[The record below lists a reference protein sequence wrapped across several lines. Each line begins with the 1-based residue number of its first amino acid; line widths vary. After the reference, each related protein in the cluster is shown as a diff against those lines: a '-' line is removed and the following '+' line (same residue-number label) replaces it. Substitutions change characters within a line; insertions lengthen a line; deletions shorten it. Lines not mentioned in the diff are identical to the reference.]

1 MELYELLAY
10 VATRLEALRI
20 DYLVTGSVASVS
32 FGEPRFTNDVDI
44 VVRLSEGQAL
54 RLCDALPEEEFYVSK
69 EAAVDAVRRGGQFN
83 AIHFKS
89 GLKVDFMAAG
99 DSPYDESRFERPV
112 SVQVTPD
119 QRVSFA
125 SPEDIILSKLR
136 FYQEGQSQ
144 KHISDIQGILRV
156 SGPEL
161 DMEYIERWAGRLGVD
176 DEWRLARGES

>member
-1 MELYELLAY
+1 MELSELVAY
-10 VATRLEALRI
+10 ITARLEDLRI
-20 DYLVTGSVASVS
+20 EYLVTGSVASVS

-54 RLCDALPEEEFYVSK
+54 RLCESLPEEEFYVSK

-83 AIHFKS
+83 AIHFTS
-89 GLKVDFMAAG
+89 GLKVGFMAAG
-99 DSPYDESRFERPV
+99 DSPYDESRFDRPV
-112 SVQVTPD
+112 SVQVTP
-119 QRVSFA
+119 QARASFA

-144 KHISDIQGILRV
+144 KHISDIRGILRV

-161 DMEYIERWAGRLGVD
+161 DYEYLDRWARRLGVQE
-176 DEWRLARGES
+176 EWRLAREG

>member
-10 VATRLEALRI
+10 VTDRLESLGI
-20 DYLVTGSVASVS
+20 EYLITGSVASVS

-44 VVRLSEGQAL
+44 VVRLSEGQAI
-54 RLCDALPEEEFYVSK
+54 RLCESLPEEEFYVSR

-83 AIHFKS
+83 AIHFTS

-99 DSPYDESRFERPV
+99 DNPYDESRFERPV

-119 QRVSFA
+119 RRASFA

-136 FYQEGQSQ
+136 FYKEGRSD
-144 KHISDIQGILRV
+144 KHISDIRGILRV

-161 DMEYIERWAGRLGVD
+161 DRDYLERWAAQLGVQ
-176 DEWRLARGES
+176 DEWRLALGES

>member
-1 MELYELLAY
+1 MELNELLAY
-10 VATRLEALRI
+10 VTERLESLGI
-20 DYLVTGSVASVS
+20 EYLVTGSVASVS

-54 RLCDALPEEEFYVSK
+54 RLCESLPEEEFYISK
-69 EAAVDAVRRGGQFN
+69 EAASDAVRRGGQFN

-99 DSPYDESRFERPV
+99 ESAYDESRFGRPV
-112 SVQVTPD
+112 SVQITPD
-119 QRVSFA
+119 ARASFA

-144 KHISDIQGILRV
+144 KHISDIRGILRV
-156 SGPEL
+156 SGPQL
-161 DMEYIERWAGRLGVD
+161 DFDYLDRWAARLGVEE
-176 DEWRLARGES
+176 EWRLARGG